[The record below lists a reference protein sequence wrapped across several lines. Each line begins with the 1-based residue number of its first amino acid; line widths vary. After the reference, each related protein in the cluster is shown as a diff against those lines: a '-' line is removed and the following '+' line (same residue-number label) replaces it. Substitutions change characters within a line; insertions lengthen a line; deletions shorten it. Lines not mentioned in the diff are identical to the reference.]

1 MLDDEYLR
9 EAERRARVFQGAWT
23 GTSGTLAADV
33 IRLIHYVRELR
44 RDHDRRGTARNG
56 EGNDHR
62 TPDYL
67 RPRD

>member
-33 IRLIHYVRELR
+33 IRLIHYVQELR
-44 RDHDRRGTARNG
+44 RANGDNQDGDCRQCAVCDRR
-56 EGNDHR
+56 DSQQ
-62 TPDYL
+62 
-67 RPRD
+67 